1 MEPEHAADILGE
13 PHQVATA
20 SPLIL
25 ADRGLRA
32 DVIEDARA
40 AEVEAVRAYLVAAR
54 GGAPFLSG
62 ADGVLLLSWL
72 ERGVPV
78 PAILSAI
85 DKVSQQRRKRPVK
98 SRLSLSALRKH
109 LDRWAPGP
117 SPTQVES
124 PAAPAQDGAWSAFLA
139 LVLAGPA
146 PEDLAEPWERLALR
160 LRGIVPDAPPQARA
174 EQAITA
180 SRLFFEEA
188 WVADPLAQAAL
199 LEQARTSLAA
209 LEAGLP
215 PALFRELQT
224 EAARSILRDRFPQ
237 LGAGAIWDRFC
248 PGGAA

>member
-1 MEPEHAADILGE
+1 MEPEHAAEILGE
-13 PHQVATA
+13 SERAA
-20 SPLIL
+20 GAAPLIL

-40 AEVEAVRAYLVAAR
+40 AEVESVRAYLVAAR

-98 SRLSLSALRKH
+98 SRLSLSAVRKH

-117 SPTQVES
+117 LPPPPEA
-124 PAAPAQDGAWSAFLA
+124 PEACAASGWAHFLA
-139 LVLAGPA
+139 EVLAGPR
-146 PEDLAEPWERLALR
+146 PEDLAGPWDHLRERLLRIAPDSPPPAL
-160 LRGIVPDAPPQARA
+160 A

-188 WVADPLAQAAL
+188 WGSDPLAQAQL
-199 LEQARTSLAA
+199 LEQARGSLAA

-215 PALFRELQT
+215 PTLFRDLQT
-224 EAARSILRDRFPQ
+224 EAARSILRDRFPL